1 MSDTDLPA
9 DLTVA
14 LWATELS
21 RPLNGIEAWAAAVDA
36 QMAQARAQGAEL
48 FLMPEY
54 ACAQWLSFAPADL
67 SPDQEVPWM
76 AAQAPA
82 ALEAVRPLAA
92 KHGMALMPGTMP
104 WTLDPAPDS
113 GPAEVN
119 RGWLILPDGGLHAQ
133 DKLCLTPGEK
143 DPLAW
148 YLTVGQTLP
157 LVRWRGLTL
166 ATAICLDVELPALAA
181 KLAPHQPDLLL
192 VPSMTEK
199 LAGFHRV
206 NSCARARAV
215 ELQAAVLACGC
226 IGDAATGKARD
237 GNVGGAAVYLPSEPA
252 LGHIGIAADTGAM
265 AEAEDA
271 GPLLIH
277 RVPLGQMAALRAGG
291 TEVWPGAW
299 DADAIEILPA
309 THSH

>member
-1 MSDTDLPA
+1 MSDTAPPA

-14 LWATELS
+14 LWATDLA
-21 RPLNGIEAWAAAVDA
+21 RPLNGIDAWTAAVDA
-36 QMAQARAQGAEL
+36 RMAEARAEGAEL

-54 ACAQWLSFAPADL
+54 ASAQWLSFAPQDL
-67 SPDQEVPWM
+67 PPDQEVPWM

-82 ALEAVRPLAA
+82 ALAAVRPLAA
-92 KHGMALMPGTMP
+92 KHGMALLPGTMP
-104 WTLDPAPDS
+104 WTLDPAPAS

-119 RGWLILPDGGLHAQ
+119 RAWLILPDGTLHAQ

-143 DPLAW
+143 DPLSW
-148 YLTVGQTLP
+148 HLTVGQTLP

-226 IGDAATGKARD
+226 IGDAVTGKPRE
-237 GNVGGAAVYLPSEPA
+237 GNTGGAAVYLPSEPE
-252 LGHIGIAADTGAM
+252 LGHLGVVAETGAM
-265 AEAEDA
+265 AKSDGA

-277 RVPLGQMAALRAGG
+277 RLPLAQMAALRSGG
-291 TEVWPGAW
+291 AEVWPGAW
-299 DADAIEILPA
+299 TAEAVEILPA
-309 THSH
+309 EDG